1 NARSPRCMI
10 CCIATHSICRR
21 SGTPRRRPP
30 SAGRREGDAMAR
42 TCRVHGAA
50 GIVNGTCAWC
60 VDGPRTRAVPVEPP
74 AVPAE
79 PDAAALRAALLAL
92 YRGIEDLV
100 DVQDGGWRSTDEASA
115 AREHER
121 WRDAW

>member
-1 NARSPRCMI
+1 M
-10 CCIATHSICRR
+10 
-21 SGTPRRRPP
+21 
-30 SAGRREGDAMAR
+30 
-42 TCRVHGAA
+42 
-50 GIVNGTCAWC
+50 
-60 VDGPRTRAVPVEPP
+60 PVEPP

-100 DVQDGGWRSTDEASA
+100 DVQDGGWRITDEASA

-121 WRDAW
+121 WRDAWASARWLIEEHRAISLAARAAGTEAETR